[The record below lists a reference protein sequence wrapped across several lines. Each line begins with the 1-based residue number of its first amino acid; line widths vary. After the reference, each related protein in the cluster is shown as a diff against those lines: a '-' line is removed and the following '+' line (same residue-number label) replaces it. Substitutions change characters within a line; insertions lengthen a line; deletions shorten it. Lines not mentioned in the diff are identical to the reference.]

1 MKTGGNVQDQKK
13 TVFKFRSVKSMVM
26 APPNTGKDNNNKRA
40 LIATD
45 HTNNGIRSNLKPT
58 GRMLITVV
66 IKLMAPKIEEIPAKW
81 REKNSQ
87 IHRSPCMCNGPRQG
101 GGDTPFNLFPPHYLP
116 CFPKVEALMR
126 GEESKTY

>member
-66 IKLMAPKIEEIPAKW
+66 IKLMAPKIEETPAKW
-81 REKNSQ
+81 REKILKSTEAPACAMAPD
-87 IHRSPCMCNGPRQG
+87 RG
-101 GGDTPFNLFPPHYLP
+101 GYTVQPAPTIYHASR
-116 CFPKVEALMR
+116 K
-126 GEESKTY
+126 